1 MRRNKLKL
9 NADKTEFFVA
19 ASKNNLSHVQD
30 VSLIIGNSTVTP
42 STNIRNLGVMFDPV
56 MSMSSQVNS
65 ICSSTNYHL
74 RNIAR
79 IRKNIDHD
87 TCHHVVRCLVTSRLD
102 YCNSLL
108 YGITKAHLKRLT
120 GIQYRAAKLVLAVN
134 CWRAHGS
141 PLLAQLHWLPI
152 EKRIQFKTL
161 LYVFKCLNGI
171 APPYLSDMFH
181 LHQSNRQGL
190 RSSTDRTRLTTHKSR
205 LSYGKHAFS
214 HSAAEL
220 WNSLPI
226 IVRDSSCVVTFK
238 SKLKTYLF
246 PNV

>member
-1 MRRNKLKL
+1 
-9 NADKTEFFVA
+9 
-19 ASKNNLSHVQD
+19 
-30 VSLIIGNSTVTP
+30 
-42 STNIRNLGVMFDPV
+42 MFDPV
-56 MSMSSQVNS
+56 MSMSYQVNS

-79 IRKNIDHD
+79 IRKNIDRD

-161 LYVFKCLNGI
+161 LYVFKCLNDI
-171 APPYLSDMFH
+171 APPYLSDMFIFTKATVKDSV
-181 LHQSNRQGL
+181 LPPIELGL
-190 RSSTDRTRLTTHKSR
+190 PLTSPDYLMANMPSHALLLNFGTVSPL
-205 LSYGKHAFS
+205 LSVI
-214 HSAAEL
+214 L
-220 WNSLPI
+220 L
-226 IVRDSSCVVTFK
+226 V
-238 SKLKTYLF
+238 
-246 PNV
+246 

>member
-1 MRRNKLKL
+1 MSCLTQSCQCHLKSIQY
-9 NADKTEFFVA
+9 VA
-19 ASKNNLSHVQD
+19 L
-30 VSLIIGNSTVTP
+30 LIT
-42 STNIRNLGVMFDPV
+42 
-56 MSMSSQVNS
+56 
-65 ICSSTNYHL
+65 
-74 RNIAR
+74 
-79 IRKNIDHD
+79 IDRD

-120 GIQYRAAKLVLAVN
+120 GIQYRAAKLVN

-161 LYVFKCLNGI
+161 LYVFKCLNDI

-190 RSSTDRTRLTTHKSR
+190 RSSSDRTRLTTHKSR

>member
-1 MRRNKLKL
+1 MNILWTTDYHKVRSLDLWGFLFTLILLAKLFVGTMSITIMYADDTQLYVDFDPTVLGEKEKALNILTSCIDDIIVWMRRNKLKL
-9 NADKTEFFVA
+9 NAEKNEFFVA

-79 IRKNIDHD
+79 IRKNIDRD

-102 YCNSLL
+102 YCNSLV

-134 CWRAHGS
+134 CWRALWIS
-141 PLLAQLHWLPI
+141 LTCSTTLA
-152 EKRIQFKTL
+152 
-161 LYVFKCLNGI
+161 
-171 APPYLSDMFH
+171 
-181 LHQSNRQGL
+181 
-190 RSSTDRTRLTTHKSR
+190 TH
-205 LSYGKHAFS
+205 
-214 HSAAEL
+214 
-220 WNSLPI
+220 
-226 IVRDSSCVVTFK
+226 
-238 SKLKTYLF
+238 
-246 PNV
+246 